1 MNAPLGQPCSKG
13 PRRALWLML
22 GSVTLVLGVVGVALP
37 LLPTTPFLIVA
48 AIAFAR
54 SSVRA
59 HRWLLSNR
67 LFGRRLCDYLEG
79 RGVPWKNRLYVLLL
93 LWVAISLT
101 ALRAIDALALQT
113 LLFAIAALVTLHVV
127 TLPGSSAWARQF
139 RDGRVLGRAVSAFT
153 YLSALGVAWGAVEA
167 SGLTHPLVQ
176 IGLGTF
182 VATVM
187 VFGGSILAGN
197 SSVYDPYWSLQP
209 AAIVLYY
216 LVRMPEAPSVRQ
228 TLVVVLV
235 LLYALRLTSNF
246 YRDWPGLVHEDF
258 RYRDF
263 RAAFG
268 RLYWPV
274 SFFGIHLFPTIMVYL
289 GCLPLYPV
297 MTARGSSLS
306 WLDVVAALL
315 TLGAVALAFAA
326 DEQMRAFR
334 RDARNMGLSM
344 DSGLWAHSRH
354 PNYLGEVST
363 WWGLFLFA
371 LAHGLAWWWTGV
383 GALAITVMFVF
394 VSVPM
399 MERRALTTR
408 LGYRE
413 YREVTPM
420 LLPALRRAS
429 RAEDRTEAS
438 EADQSV

>member
-1 MNAPLGQPCSKG
+1 
-13 PRRALWLML
+13 
-22 GSVTLVLGVVGVALP
+22 
-37 LLPTTPFLIVA
+37 
-48 AIAFAR
+48 
-54 SSVRA
+54 
-59 HRWLLSNR
+59 
-67 LFGRRLCDYLEG
+67 
-79 RGVPWKNRLYVLLL
+79 
-93 LWVAISLT
+93 
-101 ALRAIDALALQT
+101 
-113 LLFAIAALVTLHVV
+113 
-127 TLPGSSAWARQF
+127 
-139 RDGRVLGRAVSAFT
+139 
-153 YLSALGVAWGAVEA
+153 
-167 SGLTHPLVQ
+167 
-176 IGLGTF
+176 
-182 VATVM
+182 
-187 VFGGSILAGN
+187 
-197 SSVYDPYWSLQP
+197 
-209 AAIVLYY
+209 
-216 LVRMPEAPSVRQ
+216 
-228 TLVVVLV
+228 
-235 LLYALRLTSNF
+235 
-246 YRDWPGLVHEDF
+246 
-258 RYRDF
+258 
-263 RAAFG
+263 
-268 RLYWPV
+268 V